1 MSRRYTVTVDG
12 TEHQVTLLHRGPD
25 LVRFEVGGTEHEVS
39 IAPRITMRAETASD
53 ISSTPAPARAARP
66 SGSEPGV
73 VRAPMPG
80 LVVAIKVALGERVSR
95 TTTVAVIEAM
105 KMENNLSAG
114 VDGVVKSIEVKAG
127 QEVENRAVLVTI
139 EPGGA

>member
-1 MSRRYTVTVDG
+1 
-12 TEHQVTLLHRGPD
+12 
-25 LVRFEVGGTEHEVS
+25 
-39 IAPRITMRAETASD
+39 
-53 ISSTPAPARAARP
+53 
-66 SGSEPGV
+66 
-73 VRAPMPG
+73 MPG

-95 TTTVAVIEAM
+95 TTTVVVIEAM